1 MSEVSC
7 SLIEEHLVDL
17 IENKVSAELQKDI
30 QSHPDECFR
39 CKRLIKDFS
48 ELWSE
53 LSSHKRREP
62 SISFWP
68 ALEKIIKEYE
78 HHPFRSRKIYTGF
91 IGLLRPVAISLVFLI
106 GIFLGFQLG
115 NIPDRSELGSKSRKS
130 TPDISG
136 EIYTAL
142 YLEDL
147 ADIPLGSTADFY
159 LGVEDSDEE
168 GGDAGDWA
176 V

>member
-1 MSEVSC
+1 M
-7 SLIEEHLVDL
+7 DL

-30 QSHPDECFR
+30 QSHLEECLR

-48 ELWSE
+48 GLWSE
-53 LSSHKRREP
+53 LSPQKRREP
-62 SISFWP
+62 SISLWP
-68 ALEKIIKEYE
+68 SLETAIKEYE

-106 GIFLGFQLG
+106 GIFSGFQLG
-115 NIPDRSELGSKSRKS
+115 NIPYRSELGSKPGKP

-136 EIYTAL
+136 EIYAAR

-147 ADIPLGSTADFY
+147 ADVPLGSTADFY
-159 LGVEDSDEE
+159 LGAEDSDE
-168 GGDAGDWA
+168 GKTP
-176 V
+176 